1 MHCDITTLARLLGE
15 IASGLINPGTK
26 LVVDESLYAFEG
38 DCPVRRYIPRKPHP
52 NGLLSYC
59 MSGYFYVDTF
69 EIPYVLDFEPYSLD
83 NKVGPQDAM
92 MALFSRL
99 RERRPLHRPH
109 LIVDSAFGSFQRLS
123 EIVAAGGHAT
133 MSMPANAKP
142 WLWALLDFNCTIDSG
157 RLAFFPKEGFV
168 VSSFKV
174 MTEAGNE
181 HQIKTI
187 SSGCELVQTGEE
199 EDIVVQVRDR
209 REDSDGNLQY
219 LTEFLDGHTDWL
231 MGRDFIDDDGKTNL
245 AWLSFVNGDDLQAT
259 FRSYTHQQLKVL
271 RSSVISSAMSHPPI
285 GYVCF
290 SRLEIDRRQEPRFE
304 TSRKEAQFA
313 PERSPRRGS
322 APREQAWRSDPRKW
336 LFIAAAPLLH
346 EQLPRPR
353 SLRSIV
359 V

>member
-1 MHCDITTLARLLGE
+1 LHCDITTLARLLGE
-15 IASGLINPGTK
+15 IASGLINLGTK

-52 NGLLSYC
+52 NGLLCYC

-123 EIVAAGGHAT
+123 EIVAAGGDAT

-142 WLWALLDFNCTIDSG
+142 WLWALLDFNCTVDSG

-209 REDSDGNLQY
+209 REDSDGDLQY

-231 MGRDFIDDDGKTNL
+231 MGRDFIDNDGTTNL

-259 FRSYTHQQLKVL
+259 FLSYTHQQLKVL
-271 RSSVISSAMSHPPI
+271 RSSIPLCHVSSP
-285 GYVCF
+285 
-290 SRLEIDRRQEPRFE
+290 DRICVLLKAGNRQETR
-304 TSRKEAQFA
+304 
-313 PERSPRRGS
+313 
-322 APREQAWRSDPRKW
+322 
-336 LFIAAAPLLH
+336 AAF
-346 EQLPRPR
+346 
-353 SLRSIV
+353 
-359 V
+359 